1 MPDNLRITTP
11 VANTEGLGRPN
22 PAGDAGRPAPVDPGR
37 VPRPDNEEQAGGR
50 SADLLLNRSSVF
62 GQFIR
67 QLQQTPG
74 LDRTL
79 QKLLAEAAQ
88 VPAAGG
94 APAAAAGLAVPAPLR
109 ALAAAM
115 AADESG
121 LAERLLAQQKDATLF
136 TGPLFRLLGR
146 ISAQSGDPQFDLRL
160 ADFLKAYSGYANAA
174 GTTQAV
180 LKNLTDLKYS
190 IPVAYAKQLSAL
202 MEKLSDGSGAGRVES
217 DLAVLKREIIPM
229 LGEYVAKT
237 NDHGPQRDTISM
249 LLHNT
254 AVLNDSSRE
263 NLADRAGKLLDYC
276 RSTLGLPDLTLSML
290 RALFE
295 QEISPAG
302 AKKQD
307 AFLRELTSLLSRAS
321 GGETPGGV
329 DRAAL
334 NDISRSLLLDN
345 SVFMPFQH
353 IVLPAEIGGRFL
365 FAQLWVEKT
374 DPDENRHPAAGDAPP
389 PKNVYLTFEI
399 QDLGCFEASARL
411 AGKRVSMKLSCPP
424 ALRGLH
430 GEIRAGISGILD
442 RNGLVPD
449 EIRLS
454 TGNGRPRVPQIV
466 MQKIQE
472 RKKSVDVT
480 V

>member
-11 VANTEGLGRPN
+11 VANTEGVSRPN
-22 PAGDAGRPAPVDPGR
+22 PASESGRTVPIHPER
-37 VPRPDNEEQAGGR
+37 VPRPGNEEDPGRQA
-50 SADLLLNRSSVF
+50 ADLLLNRSSVF

-67 QLQQTPG
+67 QLEQTPG

-79 QKLLAEAAQ
+79 QKLLGDAAQLLPSGEAA
-88 VPAAGG
+88 PAGQA
-94 APAAAAGLAVPAPLR
+94 LPAPLR
-109 ALAAAM
+109 ALVAAM

-121 LAERLLAQQKDATLF
+121 LADRLLAQQQDITLF
-136 TGPLFRLLGR
+136 TGPLFRLLGQ

-190 IPVAYAKQLSAL
+190 IPVAYAKQLSSL
-202 MEKLSDGSGAGRVES
+202 MEKLSDGSGAGRVNS
-217 DLAVLKREIIPM
+217 DLAVLKHEIIPM

-237 NDHGPQRDTISM
+237 NDHGKPRDTISM

-254 AVLNDSSRE
+254 AVLNDSSRG
-263 NLADRAGKLLDYC
+263 NLSAKAEQLLEYC
-276 RSTLGLPDLTLSML
+276 RTALALPDLTLSMM
-290 RALFE
+290 RALFARE
-295 QEISPAG
+295 AASAET
-302 AKKQD
+302 KKQD
-307 AFLRELTSLLSRAS
+307 SFLGELTSLLSKAAN
-321 GGETPGGV
+321 GKNADGI

-334 NDISRSLLLDN
+334 SDISRSFLLDN

-353 IVLPAEIGGRFL
+353 LVLPAEVDGRFL
-365 FAQLWVEKT
+365 FAQVWVEKA
-374 DPDENRHPAAGDAPP
+374 DPDAAGRAAPASP
-389 PKNVYLTFEI
+389 APKSVYLSFEI
-399 QDLGCFEASARL
+399 QDLGYFEASVRL
-411 AGKRVSMKLSCPP
+411 AGSQVNMKLSCPP
-424 ALRGLH
+424 ALRSLH
-430 GEIRAGISGILD
+430 GEIRSGITEILK

-454 TGNGRPRVPQIV
+454 SGKGRPLVPEIV

-472 RKKSVDVT
+472 RKKSVDVS